1 MDKASLQTQTNQK
14 IAILLHMLTQELH
27 NADNMTKA
35 EGWKYLST
43 LVMNH
48 LNEDISRFE
57 QELVSNYSGVR
68 MMFYQFVIAKL
79 HETVEEK
86 RGQSGLSHYGSGE
99 LSIA

>member
-1 MDKASLQTQTNQK
+1 MDKTSLQTQTNQK
-14 IAILLHMLTQELH
+14 IAVLLHMLTQELH
-27 NADNMTKA
+27 STDNMPQA

-57 QELVSNYSGVR
+57 QELACNYSDMR
-68 MMFYQFVIAKL
+68 MMFYQLVIAKL
-79 HETVEEK
+79 RETVEEK
-86 RGQSGLSHYGSGE
+86 RSQSGLPHYGRGQ